1 MYAVS
6 DTTRAANSG
15 LSGPQANPS
24 DASPI
29 QVRLFGGLTLFK
41 KGEPVASRGGAK
53 TEALLLSLALEEN
66 RGVCRERLLTQV
78 WPESEPSLAVQSLHS
93 LLHSLH
99 RLLGDAIGGAMPVV
113 HTAEIYRIN
122 ARAGIAVDI
131 TAFEAFARQGDRHW
145 HAGAWPTAG
154 SCYREAISLYR
165 GDLRA
170 CTDDSAV
177 VERER
182 LRASYLV
189 MLGRLADIARRDHD
203 YSSALEYASLV
214 LKYDAGRE
222 DAHRTL
228 MYCYAAL
235 DQRVQ
240 AMRQYLLCE
249 RLLRETFDAVPEP
262 ATREL
267 YDRLRLHPRAVFE
280 EVSSST
286 GC

>member
-6 DTTRAANSG
+6 DATRAADPC
-15 LSGPQANPS
+15 LSPSQANAS
-24 DASPI
+24 DPSPI
-29 QVRLFGGLTLFK
+29 QVCLFGGLTLLK
-41 KGEPVASRGGAK
+41 KGEPIAWRGGAK
-53 TEALLLSLALEEN
+53 TEALLLSLALEES
-66 RGVCRERLLTQV
+66 RGVGRERLLSQL
-78 WPESEPSLAVQSLHS
+78 WPDSEPSLAAQSLHS

-99 RLLGDAIGGAMPVV
+99 RLLGDAIGGAPPVV
-113 HTAEIYRIN
+113 HTAEIYWIN
-122 ARAGIAVDI
+122 VRAGIAVDV
-131 TAFEAFARQGDRHW
+131 TAFEALARRGDRHW

-154 SCYREAISLYR
+154 SYYREAITLYR
-165 GDLRA
+165 GDLHA
-170 CTDDSAV
+170 GTDDSAV

-214 LKYDAGRE
+214 LKYDAARE

-228 MYCYAAL
+228 MCCYAFL
-235 DQRVQ
+235 GERVQ

-267 YDRLRLHPRAVFE
+267 YDRLRLSPAGVLD
-280 EVSSST
+280 EV
-286 GC
+286 